1 MSSYI
6 PQRHSP
12 QFTPAPLPIPTRRPT
27 HRANPSLTDSDDG
40 SLESNGSSTAT
51 ANVTNHVMT
60 QYPYQDADEDP
71 LRTLCYALNVAKTA
85 PTTARQLTKTYELAV
100 LNRTSPVLPTHLLAV
115 HDAPLSDTSTPLIL
129 IPIDADIFSRKLRT
143 DLSGARIQPST
154 RLRVVSPPVS
164 VGVGVGGS
172 TIPGIIFQRLPLP
185 STVRV
190 PTILLQVPHAPSIPL
205 LLLYALGVR
214 ADPSAL
220 AAALLPL
227 SAAEEFPSAAAM
239 AQAMAAQCQRDNP
252 NATSPSAVAENDVR
266 GGGNGRQWS
275 LDRYTAF
282 NHGMWKNVLSLG
294 LQDAR
299 VMSIVQTV
307 WNVTAESRK
316 ITARQQQHQHQ
327 LDFDRN

>member
-1 MSSYI
+1 
-6 PQRHSP
+6 
-12 QFTPAPLPIPTRRPT
+12 
-27 HRANPSLTDSDDG
+27 
-40 SLESNGSSTAT
+40 
-51 ANVTNHVMT
+51 
-60 QYPYQDADEDP
+60 
-71 LRTLCYALNVAKTA
+71 
-85 PTTARQLTKTYELAV
+85 
-100 LNRTSPVLPTHLLAV
+100 VLPTHLLAV
-115 HDAPLSDTSTPLIL
+115 HDGPLSDASTPLIL

-154 RLRVVSPPVS
+154 RLRLVSPPVS
-164 VGVGVGGS
+164 VGLGVGVGGS
-172 TIPGIIFQRLPLP
+172 TVPGIIFQHLPLP

-214 ADPSAL
+214 ADPSTL

-239 AQAMAAQCQRDNP
+239 AQAMAAQCQRDHS
-252 NATSPSAVAENDVR
+252 NATGPSPVAENDVR
-266 GGGNGRQWS
+266 GGGDGRQWS

-282 NHGMWKNVLSLG
+282 NHGMWKNVLALG

-299 VMSIVQTV
+299 VMSVVQTV

-316 ITARQQQHQHQ
+316 ITARQRQHQH
-327 LDFDRN
+327 RN